1 MKISKYAWSG
11 IITVLFIMCCLLPST
26 ADANVLCRDI
36 GRGLTSEALGEE
48 FPELYRSV
56 WLVSFGSTF
65 PGSVLIGADA
75 LGEEF
80 PEFLKLQTSDA
91 LGEEFPEK
99 MEQRDFESLGE
110 EFPE

>member
-1 MKISKYAWSG
+1 
-11 IITVLFIMCCLLPST
+11 MCCLLPST
-26 ADANVLCRDI
+26 ADADTSCRDMR
-36 GRGLTSEALGEE
+36 RGLASEELGEE
-48 FPELYRSV
+48 FPELCRNV

-65 PGSVLIGADA
+65 PSSVLIGAEA

-80 PEFLKLQTSDA
+80 PELLKLQTKDA

-99 MEQRDFESLGE
+99 MEQRDNESLGE